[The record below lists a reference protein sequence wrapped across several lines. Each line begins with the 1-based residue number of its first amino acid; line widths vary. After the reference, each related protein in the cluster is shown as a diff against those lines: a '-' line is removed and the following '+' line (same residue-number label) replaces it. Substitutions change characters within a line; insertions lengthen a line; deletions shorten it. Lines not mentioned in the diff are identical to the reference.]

1 MANLKT
7 STQTLYRWI
16 KKKPLIR
23 LIENSYIKYG
33 KTWLFKAFISF
44 IKKIYQNRE
53 SIISNNGF
61 LSDPF
66 SLSRGVRQ
74 GCPLSLFLYIMNGE
88 VINLNSKSNKKI
100 VRYPI
105 PKQKEQLKLS
115 QYADD
120 TNFFV
125 VTEESIMQI
134 LNLATGATINISKTN
149 IAPLANAK
157 IDNLDQKIENTQITN
172 PNDFIKILG
181 MYFTND
187 LQKTSTFNWELCTS
201 ILEKQLQQLSRRH
214 LSLRGKAIL
223 LNTLILSKVTFL
235 SNIFPILNQA
245 LKQIETKIFKHTW
258 QFTTKEPIARKT
270 LFLPK
275 TQGGIGLTEPKN
287 HSLAM
292 RIKHFLLLK
301 EEHNQE
307 NRITFA
313 RYFLAITLCKLPG
326 STRNGSPRN

>member
-1 MANLKT
+1 M
-7 STQTLYRWI
+7 
-16 KKKPLIR
+16 
-23 LIENSYIKYG
+23 G
-33 KTWLFKAFISF
+33 
-44 IKKIYQNRE
+44 
-53 SIISNNGF
+53 
-61 LSDPF
+61 
-66 SLSRGVRQ
+66 
-74 GCPLSLFLYIMNGE
+74 
-88 VINLNSKSNKKI
+88 
-100 VRYPI
+100 YPI
-105 PKQKEQLKLS
+105 PNQKEQLKLS

-181 MYFTND
+181 IYFTND

-214 LSLRGKAIL
+214 LSLRGKVIL

-245 LKQIETKIFKHTW
+245 LKQIETKIFKH
-258 QFTTKEPIARKT
+258 
-270 LFLPK
+270 
-275 TQGGIGLTEPKN
+275 
-287 HSLAM
+287 
-292 RIKHFLLLK
+292 
-301 EEHNQE
+301 
-307 NRITFA
+307 
-313 RYFLAITLCKLPG
+313 LAIYYKRANSKKNTL
-326 STRNGSPRN
+326 SA